1 MNERDRHLGA
11 LSVSF
16 IRAEHYIQGIGESH
30 DVHDLTGKVLFDYT
44 ILG

>member
-1 MNERDRHLGA
+1 MNERDHHLGA

>member
-16 IRAEHYIQGIGESH
+16 IRAELLPGHRGKSH
-30 DVHDLTGKVLFDYT
+30 DVHDLTGKVFFDYT